1 MTQILFH
8 VQVADRL
15 GYACRLLRKAVRQG
29 ARVAVTAPEPTLM
42 RLDKMLWSFDPIEFL
57 PHVLLRTGEALSPRL
72 QATPVVLVADA
83 TQAALRSVLVNVGDD
98 APEGFEGFERLIEIV
113 STRDDE
119 REAGRRRWRHYLVQ
133 GHAPRKHEA
142 GA

>member
-1 MTQILFH
+1 VTQILFH

-42 RLDKMLWSFDPIEFL
+42 RFDKMLWSFDPTEFV
-57 PHVLLRTGEALSPRL
+57 PHVLLRGGDVLASRL
-72 QATPVVLVADA
+72 QATPIVLVTESAR
-83 TQAALRSVLVNVGDD
+83 AAQCSVLVNVGDD
-98 APEGFEGFERLIEIV
+98 AAEGFEDFERLIEIV

-119 REAGRRRWRHYLVQ
+119 REAGRRRWRHYLAQ